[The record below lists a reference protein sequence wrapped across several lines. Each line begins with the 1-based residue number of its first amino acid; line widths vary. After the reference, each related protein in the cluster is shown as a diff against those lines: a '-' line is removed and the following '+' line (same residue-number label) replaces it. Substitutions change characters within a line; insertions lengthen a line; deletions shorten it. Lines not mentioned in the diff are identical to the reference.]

1 VDGAAPAG
9 GEGALVEVALPVPAN
24 GGVFTYRLPEGTVEP
39 GRRVLVPLGRRTA
52 TGVVLGPAAS
62 ARGELRDVLRILDE
76 EPLLP
81 PDVLQLVRWAA
92 AHYLAP
98 LGLAVRAALPP
109 GIDLRQELC
118 AALTREGE
126 ELLEGGQRSLLP
138 AGREAATRTRQLLRA
153 VREGGALRLAQLR
166 ALERRGLVALS
177 ASEPRARLKAPQVE
191 LAAAAPGAQPPARS
205 PRQAEVLAWLLAR
218 EPAGVPVEELLTA
231 FPGARPHLRKLAA
244 RRLVFL
250 RTEPAGPARVADAP
264 WGSAPARQTAA
275 QSAALAEL
283 RAALDARRYAPFLL
297 DGVTGSGKTLVYLEA
312 IAHAR
317 AQGRGA
323 LALVPEIALTPQLA
337 GRFRA
342 RFGEDVAV
350 LHSGLTERE
359 RLSEWHRVRR
369 GAAGVVVG
377 ARSAVFAPVRE
388 LGIVV
393 VDEEHEPSYKQEDRL
408 RYHARDLA
416 LVRARDAG
424 AVAVLGSATAS
435 LETLRRAQEGRLR
448 TLRLPERVDGRA
460 LPAVAIVDRKATLR
474 GRGDPTLLTPVLSE
488 ALRQTMAR
496 GEQAILFLNKRGHAR
511 SLLCRSCGAALGC
524 PNCSVALVLHRASGT
539 ALRCHL
545 CGHEEL
551 PRPCAACASDDL
563 FPLAAG
569 TERVEEELRALLP
582 GARIARLDRDSAGAP
597 GEAATLLARFAR
609 RELDV
614 LVGTQMVAKGHDFPG
629 VTLVGALDA
638 DGPLHLPDFRAAER
652 CVQLLA
658 QVAGRAGR
666 GEQPGRVFLQAF
678 RTAEPAVVAAA
689 AHDYQGFARSELARR
704 EALSF
709 PPYVRLC
716 AVRLSGNVEARVQ
729 AAAERLAGRAR
740 ELQRSGADRVD
751 VLGPAPSP
759 IARLRGKHRFQLLL
773 RAREHGPIHRLCRAL
788 FEVRLPS
795 GVDVAADV
803 DPVALL

>member
-1 VDGAAPAG
+1 M
-9 GEGALVEVALPVPAN
+9 ALPVPAN
-24 GGVFTYRLPEGTVEP
+24 GGVFTYRLREGAIEP

-52 TGVVLGPAAS
+52 TGVVLGPAGS
-62 ARGELRDVLRILDE
+62 IRGELRDVLRVLDD

-81 PDVLQLVRWAA
+81 PDVLRLARWAA

-109 GIDLRQELC
+109 GIDLRQELS
-118 AALTREGE
+118 AVLTPEGE
-126 ELLEGGQRSLLP
+126 ALLEGEQQTLLP

-153 VREGGALRLAQLR
+153 VREGRALRTAQLR
-166 ALERRGLVALS
+166 ALAKRGLVALS
-177 ASEPRARLKAPQVE
+177 ASEPRPRVQAPQVE
-191 LAAAAPGAQPPARS
+191 LAAAVPEARPPARS

-218 EPAGVPVEELLTA
+218 DPAGVPVEELLAA
-231 FPGARPHLRKLAA
+231 FPGARAHLRKLAA
-244 RRLVFL
+244 RRLVSL
-250 RTEPAGPARVADAP
+250 RKEPAGAASIADAP
-264 WGSAPARQTAA
+264 WGTLPARETAA

-283 RAALDARRYAPFLL
+283 RTALDSRRYAPFLL
-297 DGVTGSGKTLVYLEA
+297 DGVTGSGKTHVYMEA
-312 IAHAR
+312 IARAR
-317 AQGRGA
+317 AQRRGA

-359 RLSEWHRVRR
+359 RLSEWHRVRG

-377 ARSAVFAPVRE
+377 TRSAVFAPVRD

-424 AVAVLGSATAS
+424 AVVVLGSATPS
-435 LETLRRAQEGRLR
+435 LETLRRAGEGRLS

-460 LPAVAIVDRKATLR
+460 LPAVEIVDRKTTLR
-474 GRGDPTLLTPVLSE
+474 GPGDPSLLTPALAD
-488 ALRQTMAR
+488 ALRRTAAR
-496 GEQAILFLNKRGHAR
+496 GEQAILFLNKRGHVR

-551 PRPCAACASDDL
+551 PRPCAACGSDDL
-563 FPLAAG
+563 FPLSAG

-582 GARIARLDRDSAGAP
+582 RARIARLDRDSAGGP
-597 GEAATLLARFAR
+597 GKAASVLARFAR

-638 DGPLHLPDFRAAER
+638 DGPLHLPDYRAAER

-666 GEQPGRVFLQAF
+666 GEQPGRVLLQAF
-678 RTAEPAVVAAA
+678 RTAEPAVAAAA
-689 AHDYQGFARSELARR
+689 AHDYHGFARSELARR
-704 EALSF
+704 EALCF
-709 PPYVRLC
+709 PPYARLC
-716 AVRLSGNVEARVQ
+716 AVRLQGNVEARVQ

-740 ELQRSGADRVD
+740 DLQRSRGGEVD
-751 VLGPAPSP
+751 VLGPAPAP

-773 RAREHGPIHRLCRAL
+773 RARDHGPIHRLCRAL
-788 FEVRLPS
+788 FEVPLPP
-795 GVDVAADV
+795 GVELSADV
-803 DPVALL
+803 DPVGLL

>member
-1 VDGAAPAG
+1 
-9 GEGALVEVALPVPAN
+9 VALPVPAN
-24 GGVFTYRLPEGTVEP
+24 GGVFTYRLAEGIVEP

-52 TGVVLGPAAS
+52 TGVLLGPAAS
-62 ARGELRDVLRILDE
+62 ARGELRDVLRVLDE

-98 LGLAVRAALPP
+98 LGLAVRVALPP

-118 AALTREGE
+118 AALTPEGE
-126 ELLEGGQRSLLP
+126 ALLEGGQRSLLP
-138 AGREAATRTRQLLRA
+138 GGREAAARTRQLLRA
-153 VREGGALRLAQLR
+153 VRERRALRPVQLR

-177 ASEPRARLKAPQVE
+177 VSEPRARVQAPQVE
-191 LAAAAPGAQPPARS
+191 MAAAVPGAQPPARS

-218 EPAGVPVEELLTA
+218 DPAGVPVEELLAA
-231 FPGARPHLRKLAA
+231 FPGARPHLRKLAV
-244 RRLVFL
+244 RRLVSL
-250 RTEPAGPARVADAP
+250 RSEPAGAVRVADAP
-264 WGSAPARQTAA
+264 WGSAPARETTA
-275 QSAALAEL
+275 QSAALSEL

-297 DGVTGSGKTLVYLEA
+297 DGVTGSGKTHVYLEA
-312 IAHAR
+312 IACAR
-317 AQGRGA
+317 AQRRGA

-350 LHSGLTERE
+350 LHSGLTESE
-359 RLSEWHRVRR
+359 RLSEWHRVR
-369 GAAGVVVG
+369 GGKAGVVVG
-377 ARSAVFAPVRE
+377 ARSAIFAPVRD

-424 AVAVLGSATAS
+424 AVAVLGSATPS
-435 LETLRRAQEGRLR
+435 LETLRRAEEGRLR

-460 LPAVAIVDRKATLR
+460 LPAVAIVDRKTTLQR
-474 GRGDPTLLTPVLSE
+474 RRGDPALLTPALSE
-488 ALRQTMAR
+488 ALRNTAAR

-551 PRPCAACASDDL
+551 PRPCAACGSDDL
-563 FPLAAG
+563 FPLSAG

-597 GEAATLLARFAR
+597 GKAAALLASFAR

-652 CVQLLA
+652 CVQLLT

-666 GEQPGRVFLQAF
+666 GEQPGRVLLQAF
-678 RTAEPAVVAAA
+678 RTGEPAVVAAA
-689 AHDYQGFARSELARR
+689 AHDYHGFARSELARR

-709 PPYVRLC
+709 PPYARLC
-716 AVRLSGNVEARVQ
+716 AVRLSANVEARVQ

-740 ELQRSGADRVD
+740 ELQRSGADQVD
-751 VLGPAPSP
+751 VLGPAPAP

-788 FEVRLPS
+788 FEVPLPS
-795 GVDVAADV
+795 GVEVTADV

>member
-1 VDGAAPAG
+1 
-9 GEGALVEVALPVPAN
+9 VALPVPAN
-24 GGVFTYRLPEGTVEP
+24 GGVFTYRLPDGAVEP

-52 TGVVLGPAAS
+52 TGVILGPARPG
-62 ARGELRDVLRILDE
+62 RGELRDVLRVLDDQ
-76 EPLLP
+76 PLLP

-98 LGLAVRAALPP
+98 LGLAVRVALPP
-109 GIDLRQELC
+109 GIDLREELRG
-118 AALTREGE
+118 ALTPEGE
-126 ELLEGGQRSLLP
+126 ALLDGVQRALLP
-138 AGREAATRTRQLLRA
+138 GRQEAATRTRQLLRA
-153 VREGGALRLAQLR
+153 LREGRVLRPAQLR
-166 ALERRGLVALS
+166 ALEKRGLVTLT
-177 ASEPRARLKAPQVE
+177 ASEARPRVHAPQVE
-191 LAAAAPGAQPPARS
+191 LAAAVPGAQPPARS

-218 EPAGVPVEELLTA
+218 DPAGVPVEELLAA
-231 FPGARPHLRKLAA
+231 FPGARPHLRKLSA
-244 RRLVFL
+244 RRLVAL
-250 RTEPAGPARVADAP
+250 RTEPAGAARLPDAP
-264 WGSAPARQTAA
+264 WGSAVVRETAA
-275 QSAALAEL
+275 QSAALVEL
-283 RAALDARRYAPFLL
+283 RAALDARGYAPFLL
-297 DGVTGSGKTLVYLEA
+297 DGVTGSGKTHVYLEA

-317 AQGRGA
+317 SQGRGA

-342 RFGEDVAV
+342 RFGDDVAV

-359 RLSEWHRVRR
+359 RLSEWHRVRG

-377 ARSAVFAPVRE
+377 ARSAVFAPVRD

-424 AVAVLGSATAS
+424 AVAVLGSATPS
-435 LETLRRAQEGRLR
+435 LETLSRAQDGRLR

-460 LPAVAIVDRKATLR
+460 LPAVEIVDRKTTLR
-474 GRGDPTLLTPVLSE
+474 GRGDPALLTPALCE
-488 ALRQTMAR
+488 ALRRTAAR
-496 GEQAILFLNKRGHAR
+496 GEQAILYLNKRGHAR
-511 SLLCRSCGAALGC
+511 SLLCRSCGAAVGC
-524 PNCSVALVLHRASGT
+524 PNCSVALVLHRASGV

-545 CGHEEL
+545 CGHEEP
-551 PRPCAACASDDL
+551 PRPCAACGSDDL
-563 FPLAAG
+563 LPLSAG

-582 GARIARLDRDSAGAP
+582 AARVARLDRDSAGGP
-597 GEAATLLARFAR
+597 GKAAALLARFAR

-614 LVGTQMVAKGHDFPG
+614 LIGTQMVAKGHDFPG

-666 GEQPGRVFLQAF
+666 GEQPGRVLMQAF
-678 RTAEPAVVAAA
+678 RTTEPAVVYAA
-689 AHDYQGFARSELARR
+689 AHDYHGFAQGELARR

-709 PPYVRLC
+709 PPHARLC
-716 AVRLSGNVEARVQ
+716 ALRLQGNVEARVQ

-740 ELQRSGADRVD
+740 ELQRRGGDPVD
-751 VLGPAPSP
+751 VLGPAPAP

-773 RAREHGPIHRLCRAL
+773 RAPEHGAIHRLCRAL
-788 FEVRLPS
+788 GEVPLPS
-795 GVDVAADV
+795 GVELAADV

>member
-1 VDGAAPAG
+1 
-9 GEGALVEVALPVPAN
+9 VPAN
-24 GGVFTYRLPEGTVEP
+24 EGVFTYRLPDGEVEP

-52 TGVVLGPAAS
+52 TGVVLGPARS
-62 ARGELRDVLRILDE
+62 ARGELRDVLRVLDE
-76 EPLLP
+76 QPLLP

-98 LGLAVRAALPP
+98 LGLAVRVALPP
-109 GIDLRQELC
+109 GIDLREELRG
-118 AALTREGE
+118 ALTPEGE
-126 ELLEGGQRSLLP
+126 VLLDGAQRTLLPGGQ
-138 AGREAATRTRQLLRA
+138 EAATRTRQLLRA
-153 VREGGALRLAQLR
+153 VREGRALRPAQLR
-166 ALERRGLVALS
+166 ALEKRGLVALT
-177 ASEPRARLKAPQVE
+177 ASEARPRVQAPQVE
-191 LAAAAPGAQPPARS
+191 LAAAVSGAQPPARS

-218 EPAGVPVEELLTA
+218 DPAGVPVEELLAA

-244 RRLVFL
+244 RRLVAL
-250 RTEPAGPARVADAP
+250 RTEPAGAARLPDGP
-264 WGSAPARQTAA
+264 WGSAVVRETAA
-275 QSAALAEL
+275 QSAALIEL
-283 RAALDARRYAPFLL
+283 RAALDARGYAPFLL
-297 DGVTGSGKTLVYLEA
+297 DGVTGSGKTHVYLEA

-317 AQGRGA
+317 SQRRGA

-342 RFGEDVAV
+342 RFGDDVAV

-369 GAAGVVVG
+369 GGAGVVVG
-377 ARSAVFAPVRE
+377 ARSAVFAPVLD

-424 AVAVLGSATAS
+424 AVAVLGSATPS
-435 LETLRRAQEGRLR
+435 LETLRRAQDGKLR

-460 LPAVAIVDRKATLR
+460 LPTVEIVDRKTTLR
-474 GRGDPTLLTPVLSE
+474 GRGDPTLLTPALAE
-488 ALRQTMAR
+488 ALQQTAAR
-496 GEQAILFLNKRGHAR
+496 GEQAILFLNKRGHVR

-524 PNCSVALVLHRASGT
+524 PNCSVALVLHRASGA

-551 PRPCAACASDDL
+551 PRPCAACGSDDL
-563 FPLAAG
+563 LPLSAG

-582 GARIARLDRDSAGAP
+582 RARVARLDRDSAGGP
-597 GEAATLLARFAR
+597 GKAASLLARFAR

-614 LVGTQMVAKGHDFPG
+614 LIGTQMVAKGHDFPG

-652 CVQLLA
+652 CVQLLT

-666 GEQPGRVFLQAF
+666 GEQPGRVLMQAF
-678 RTAEPAVVAAA
+678 RTTEPAVVSAA
-689 AHDYQGFARSELARR
+689 AHDYHGFARGELARR

-709 PPYVRLC
+709 PPHARLC
-716 AVRLSGNVEARVQ
+716 ALRLQGNVEARVQ

-740 ELQRSGADRVD
+740 ELQRRGGDPVD
-751 VLGPAPSP
+751 VLGPAPAP

-773 RAREHGPIHRLCRAL
+773 RAPEHGPIHRLCRAL
-788 FEVRLPS
+788 GEVPLPS
-795 GVDVAADV
+795 GVELAADV

>member
-1 VDGAAPAG
+1 M
-9 GEGALVEVALPVPAN
+9 ALPVPAN
-24 GGVFTYRLPEGTVEP
+24 GGVFTYRLREGAIEP

-52 TGVVLGPAAS
+52 TGVVLGPAGS
-62 ARGELRDVLRILDE
+62 IRGELRDVLRVLDD

-81 PDVLQLVRWAA
+81 PDVLRLARWAA

-109 GIDLRQELC
+109 GIDLRQELS
-118 AALTREGE
+118 AVLTPEGE
-126 ELLEGGQRSLLP
+126 ALLEGEQQTLLP

-153 VREGGALRLAQLR
+153 VREGRALRTAQLR
-166 ALERRGLVALS
+166 ALAKRGLVALS
-177 ASEPRARLKAPQVE
+177 ASEPRPRVQAPQVE
-191 LAAAAPGAQPPARS
+191 LAAAVPEARPPARS

-218 EPAGVPVEELLTA
+218 DPAGVPVEELLAA
-231 FPGARPHLRKLAA
+231 FPGARAHLRKLAA
-244 RRLVFL
+244 RRLVSL
-250 RTEPAGPARVADAP
+250 RKEPAGAASIADAP
-264 WGSAPARQTAA
+264 WGTLPARETAA

-283 RAALDARRYAPFLL
+283 RTALDSRRYAPFLL
-297 DGVTGSGKTLVYLEA
+297 DGVTGSGKTHVYMEA
-312 IAHAR
+312 IARAR
-317 AQGRGA
+317 AQRRGA

-359 RLSEWHRVRR
+359 RLSEWHRVRG

-377 ARSAVFAPVRE
+377 TRSAVFAPVRD

-424 AVAVLGSATAS
+424 AVVVLGSATPS
-435 LETLRRAQEGRLR
+435 LETLRRAGEGRLS

-460 LPAVAIVDRKATLR
+460 LPAVETVDRKTTLR
-474 GRGDPTLLTPVLSE
+474 GPGDPSLLTPALAD
-488 ALRQTMAR
+488 ALRRTAAR
-496 GEQAILFLNKRGHAR
+496 GEQAILFLNKRGHVR

-551 PRPCAACASDDL
+551 PRPCAACGSDDL
-563 FPLAAG
+563 FPLSAG

-582 GARIARLDRDSAGAP
+582 RARIARLDRDSAGGP
-597 GEAATLLARFAR
+597 GKAASVLARFAR

-638 DGPLHLPDFRAAER
+638 DGPLHLPDYRAAER

-666 GEQPGRVFLQAF
+666 GEQPGRVLLQAF

-689 AHDYQGFARSELARR
+689 AHDYHGFARSELARR
-704 EALSF
+704 EALCF
-709 PPYVRLC
+709 PPYARLC
-716 AVRLSGNVEARVQ
+716 AVRLQGNVEARVQ

-740 ELQRSGADRVD
+740 DLQRSRGGEVD
-751 VLGPAPSP
+751 VLGPAPAP

-773 RAREHGPIHRLCRAL
+773 RARDHGPIHRLCRAL
-788 FEVRLPS
+788 FEVPLPP
-795 GVDVAADV
+795 GVELSADV
-803 DPVALL
+803 DPVGLL

>member
-1 VDGAAPAG
+1 
-9 GEGALVEVALPVPAN
+9 VALPVPAN
-24 GGVFTYRLPEGTVEP
+24 GGVFTYRLREGAIEP

-52 TGVVLGPAAS
+52 TGVVLGPAGS
-62 ARGELRDVLRILDE
+62 IRGELRDVLRVLDD

-81 PDVLQLVRWAA
+81 PDVLRLARWAA

-109 GIDLRQELC
+109 GIDLRQELS
-118 AALTREGE
+118 AVLTPEGE
-126 ELLEGGQRSLLP
+126 ALLEGEQQTLLP

-153 VREGGALRLAQLR
+153 VREGRALRTAQLR
-166 ALERRGLVALS
+166 ALAKRGLVALS
-177 ASEPRARLKAPQVE
+177 ASEPRPRVQAPQVE
-191 LAAAAPGAQPPARS
+191 LAAAVPEARPPARS

-218 EPAGVPVEELLTA
+218 DPAGVPVEELLAA
-231 FPGARPHLRKLAA
+231 FPGARAHLRKLAA
-244 RRLVFL
+244 RRLVSL
-250 RTEPAGPARVADAP
+250 RKEPAGAASIADAP
-264 WGSAPARQTAA
+264 WGTLPARETAA

-283 RAALDARRYAPFLL
+283 RTALDSRRYAPFLL
-297 DGVTGSGKTLVYLEA
+297 DGVTGSGKTHVYMEA
-312 IAHAR
+312 IARAR
-317 AQGRGA
+317 AQRRGA

-359 RLSEWHRVRR
+359 RLSEWHRVRG

-377 ARSAVFAPVRE
+377 TRSAVFAPVRD

-424 AVAVLGSATAS
+424 AVVVLGSATPS
-435 LETLRRAQEGRLR
+435 LETLRRAGEGRLS

-460 LPAVAIVDRKATLR
+460 LPAVEIVDRKTTLR
-474 GRGDPTLLTPVLSE
+474 GPGDPSLLTPALAD
-488 ALRQTMAR
+488 ALRRTAAR
-496 GEQAILFLNKRGHAR
+496 GEQAILFLNKRGHVR

-551 PRPCAACASDDL
+551 PRPCAACGSDDL
-563 FPLAAG
+563 FPLSAG

-582 GARIARLDRDSAGAP
+582 RARIARLDRDSAGGP
-597 GEAATLLARFAR
+597 GKAASVLARFAR

-638 DGPLHLPDFRAAER
+638 DGPLHLPDYRAAER

-666 GEQPGRVFLQAF
+666 GEQPGRVLLQAF

-689 AHDYQGFARSELARR
+689 AHDYHGFARSELARR
-704 EALSF
+704 EALCF
-709 PPYVRLC
+709 PPYARLC
-716 AVRLSGNVEARVQ
+716 AVRLQGNVEARVQ

-740 ELQRSGADRVD
+740 DLQRSRGGEVD
-751 VLGPAPSP
+751 VLGPAPAP

-773 RAREHGPIHRLCRAL
+773 RARDHGPIHRLCRAL
-788 FEVRLPS
+788 FEVPLPP
-795 GVDVAADV
+795 GVELSADV
-803 DPVALL
+803 DPVGLL

>member
-1 VDGAAPAG
+1 M
-9 GEGALVEVALPVPAN
+9 ALPVPAN
-24 GGVFTYRLPEGTVEP
+24 GGVFTYRLREGAIEP

-52 TGVVLGPAAS
+52 TGVVLGPAGS
-62 ARGELRDVLRILDE
+62 IRGELRDVLRVLDD

-81 PDVLQLVRWAA
+81 PDVLRLARWAA

-109 GIDLRQELC
+109 GIDLRQELS
-118 AALTREGE
+118 AVLTPEGE
-126 ELLEGGQRSLLP
+126 ALLEGEQQTLLP

-153 VREGGALRLAQLR
+153 VREGRALRTAQLR
-166 ALERRGLVALS
+166 ALAKRGLVALS
-177 ASEPRARLKAPQVE
+177 ASEPRPRVQAPQVE
-191 LAAAAPGAQPPARS
+191 LAAAVPEARPPARS

-218 EPAGVPVEELLTA
+218 DPAGVPVEELLAA
-231 FPGARPHLRKLAA
+231 FPGARAHLRKLAA
-244 RRLVFL
+244 RRLVSL
-250 RTEPAGPARVADAP
+250 RKEPAGAASIADAP
-264 WGSAPARQTAA
+264 WGTLPARETAA

-283 RAALDARRYAPFLL
+283 RTALDSRRYAPFLL
-297 DGVTGSGKTLVYLEA
+297 DGVTGSGKTHVYMEA
-312 IAHAR
+312 IARAR
-317 AQGRGA
+317 AQRRGA

-359 RLSEWHRVRR
+359 RLSEWHRVRG

-377 ARSAVFAPVRE
+377 TRSAVFAPVRD

-424 AVAVLGSATAS
+424 AVVVLGSATPS
-435 LETLRRAQEGRLR
+435 LETLRRAGEGRLS

-460 LPAVAIVDRKATLR
+460 LPAVEIVDRKTTLR
-474 GRGDPTLLTPVLSE
+474 GPGDPSLLTPALAD
-488 ALRQTMAR
+488 ALRRTAAR
-496 GEQAILFLNKRGHAR
+496 GEQAILFLNKRGHVR

-551 PRPCAACASDDL
+551 PRPCAACGSDDL
-563 FPLAAG
+563 FPLSAG

-582 GARIARLDRDSAGAP
+582 RARIARLDRDSAGGP
-597 GEAATLLARFAR
+597 GKAASVLARFAR

-638 DGPLHLPDFRAAER
+638 DGPLHLPDYRAAER

-666 GEQPGRVFLQAF
+666 GEQPGRVLLQAF

-689 AHDYQGFARSELARR
+689 AHDYHGFARSELARR
-704 EALSF
+704 EALCF
-709 PPYVRLC
+709 PPYARLC
-716 AVRLSGNVEARVQ
+716 AVRLQGNVEARVQ

-740 ELQRSGADRVD
+740 DLQRSRGGEVD
-751 VLGPAPSP
+751 VLGPAPAP

-773 RAREHGPIHRLCRAL
+773 RARDHGPIHRLCRAL
-788 FEVRLPS
+788 FEVPLPP
-795 GVDVAADV
+795 GVELSADV
-803 DPVALL
+803 DPVGLL

>member
-1 VDGAAPAG
+1 VGGLPRERDGT
-9 GEGALVEVALPVPAN
+9 LVEVALPVPAN
-24 GGVFTYRLPEGTVEP
+24 GGVFTYRLPEGAVEP

-52 TGVVLGPAAS
+52 TGVMLGPARS
-62 ARGELRDVLRILDE
+62 ARGELRDVLRVLDE
-76 EPLLP
+76 QPLLP

-98 LGLAVRAALPP
+98 LGLAVRVALPP
-109 GIDLRQELC
+109 GIDLREELRG
-118 AALTREGE
+118 ALTPEGE
-126 ELLEGGQRSLLP
+126 ALLDGVQRALLP
-138 AGREAATRTRQLLRA
+138 GRQEAATRTRQLLRA
-153 VREGGALRLAQLR
+153 LREGRVLRPAQLR
-166 ALERRGLVALS
+166 ALEKRGLVTLT
-177 ASEPRARLKAPQVE
+177 ASEPRPRVHAPQVE
-191 LAAAAPGAQPPARS
+191 LAAAVPGAQPPARS

-218 EPAGVPVEELLTA
+218 DPVGVPVEELLAA
-231 FPGARPHLRKLAA
+231 FPGARPHLRKLSA
-244 RRLVFL
+244 RRLVAL
-250 RTEPAGPARVADAP
+250 RTEPAGAARLLDAP
-264 WGSAPARQTAA
+264 WGSAVVRETAA
-275 QSAALAEL
+275 QSAALVEL
-283 RAALDARRYAPFLL
+283 RAALDARGYAPFLL
-297 DGVTGSGKTLVYLEA
+297 DGVTGSGKTHVYLEA

-317 AQGRGA
+317 SQGRGA

-342 RFGEDVAV
+342 RFGDDVAV

-359 RLSEWHRVRR
+359 RLSEWHRVRG

-377 ARSAVFAPVRE
+377 ARSAVFAPVRD

-424 AVAVLGSATAS
+424 AVAVLGSATPS
-435 LETLRRAQEGRLR
+435 LETLRRAQDGRLR

-460 LPAVAIVDRKATLR
+460 LPSVEIVDRKTTLR
-474 GRGDPTLLTPVLSE
+474 GRGDPALLTPALSE
-488 ALRQTMAR
+488 ALQRTAAR
-496 GEQAILFLNKRGHAR
+496 GEQAILFLNKRGHVR
-511 SLLCRSCGAALGC
+511 SLLCRSCGAAVGC
-524 PNCSVALVLHRASGT
+524 PNCSVALVLHRASGV

-551 PRPCAACASDDL
+551 PRPCAACGSDDL
-563 FPLAAG
+563 LPLSAG

-582 GARIARLDRDSAGAP
+582 AARVARLDRDSAGGP
-597 GEAATLLARFAR
+597 GKAAALLARFAR

-614 LVGTQMVAKGHDFPG
+614 LIGTQMVAKGHDFPG

-666 GEQPGRVFLQAF
+666 GEQPGRVLMQAF
-678 RTAEPAVVAAA
+678 RTDEPAVVYAA
-689 AHDYQGFARSELARR
+689 AHDYHGFAQGELARR

-709 PPYVRLC
+709 PPHARLC
-716 AVRLSGNVEARVQ
+716 ALRLQGNVEARVH

-740 ELQRSGADRVD
+740 ELQRRGGDPVD
-751 VLGPAPSP
+751 VLGPAPAP

-773 RAREHGPIHRLCRAL
+773 RAPEHGAIHRLCRAL
-788 FEVRLPS
+788 GEVPLPS
-795 GVDVAADV
+795 GVELAADV